1 MELGSGRFKTWRWKG
16 KTNLLEKASN
26 ASALRKTLKQACQPP
41 FVIEELGS
49 C

>member
-1 MELGSGRFKTWRWKG
+1 MEMGGQNTFVG
-16 KTNLLEKASN
+16 EGVNVN
-26 ASALRKTLKQACQPP
+26 ALRRALERACQPP

>member
-1 MELGSGRFKTWRWKG
+1 MEMERQNKFVKKG
-16 KTNLLEKASN
+16 VN
-26 ASALRKTLKQACQPP
+26 ASALRKALEQACQPP

>member
-1 MELGSGRFKTWRWKG
+1 METGGQNKFVG
-16 KTNLLEKASN
+16 EGVN
-26 ASALRKTLKQACQPP
+26 ASALRRALEQACQPP